1 MVKKHEFKVEA
12 KKFDISSVK
21 GLKSAERYKAK
32 LENAFDVVNVRT
44 VGTDMI
50 LIEGYD

>member
-1 MVKKHEFKVEA
+1 MKKHEFVVEA
-12 KKFDISSVK
+12 KKFDISSLK
-21 GLKSAERYKAK
+21 GLKSAERYQAK
-32 LENAFDVVNVRT
+32 LYKAFDNVNVRT